1 MATDWTLDEL
11 RRWDER
17 IREKVDAFG
26 LEPREQEF
34 EICDREEMLGYMAY
48 RGLPAHYPHWS
59 FGKAYER
66 LKTLHE
72 HGLTGLPYEMVIN
85 SDPCLAYLMRDNS
98 LCLQILTIA
107 HVYGHN
113 DFFARNFHFQGVRA
127 ELAVSRAK
135 LQAERVRRYV
145 EDPSIGE
152 ARVEEIVD
160 AAHALSLHLRRN
172 PRVRKLSRG
181 EQEERA
187 LERARPRRDPP
198 AEIHARPEPGEAD
211 LTRVPI
217 EPEED
222 LLLFIRDHNPYLED
236 WAKDVLTIVHD
247 QARYFL
253 PQIETK
259 IMNEGWAT
267 YWHHRILSALRLPPE
282 LHIEFA
288 VHHNQVVQ
296 HGKGSLN
303 PYHLGFVL
311 WHDVRRRAAG
321 EDGRPGA
328 IDSERLTGAEAE
340 SGALPGEDELFSV
353 REEDRDVS
361 FLRRFLD
368 EELMRELDVFEY
380 EKRSDELVVSR
391 ISDPDHWSEVKATLL
406 RQVGMGSIPVIRI
419 EDADVERS
427 RILLL
432 RHEHDGRD
440 LDLDYARETLRHVH
454 RLWGRKVLLETTVAD
469 SVVRFSFS
477 SDGFRR
483 EAA

>member
-1 MATDWTLDEL
+1 
-11 RRWDER
+11 
-17 IREKVDAFG
+17 
-26 LEPREQEF
+26 
-34 EICDREEMLGYMAY
+34 
-48 RGLPAHYPHWS
+48 
-59 FGKAYER
+59 
-66 LKTLHE
+66 
-72 HGLTGLPYEMVIN
+72 
-85 SDPCLAYLMRDNS
+85 
-98 LCLQILTIA
+98 
-107 HVYGHN
+107 
-113 DFFARNFHFQGVRA
+113 
-127 ELAVSRAK
+127 
-135 LQAERVRRYV
+135 
-145 EDPSIGE
+145 
-152 ARVEEIVD
+152 
-160 AAHALSLHLRRN
+160 
-172 PRVRKLSRG
+172 
-181 EQEERA
+181 
-187 LERARPRRDPP
+187 
-198 AEIHARPEPGEAD
+198 
-211 LTRVPI
+211 
-217 EPEED
+217 
-222 LLLFIRDHNPYLED
+222 
-236 WAKDVLTIVHD
+236 
-247 QARYFL
+247 
-253 PQIETK
+253 
-259 IMNEGWAT
+259 
-267 YWHHRILSALRLPPE
+267 
-282 LHIEFA
+282 
-288 VHHNQVVQ
+288 
-296 HGKGSLN
+296 
-303 PYHLGFVL
+303 
-311 WHDVRRRAAG
+311 VRRRAAG